1 MFGHCVQ
8 GGLVEEL
15 MLDLTPMMT
24 EELRHLH
31 ARKKDS
37 SSRRQSR
44 NSVKEEEFC
53 RLQDT
58 TDRKKRK
65 E

>member
-31 ARKKDS
+31 AG
-37 SSRRQSR
+37 RRTPQAGDRRS
-44 NSVKEEEFC
+44 SVKEEFC

-58 TDRKKRK
+58 TDRKKKRK